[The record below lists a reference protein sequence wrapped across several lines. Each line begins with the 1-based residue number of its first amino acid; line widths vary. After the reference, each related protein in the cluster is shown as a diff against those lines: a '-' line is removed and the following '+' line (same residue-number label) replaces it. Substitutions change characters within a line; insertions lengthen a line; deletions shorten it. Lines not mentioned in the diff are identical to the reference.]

1 MQQRKFTHLSV
12 GGFIPEEAFWDVGI
26 AEREE
31 RRKMK
36 RIYLTIGLAVT
47 VMLSLGVV
55 TPATAFHDGG
65 VAHCDGCHTMHNS
78 EGGVSIIDGGTV
90 GVAGDFLTKGSD
102 PSSTCLNCH
111 QGSGSY
117 HVFNN
122 AGGATNL
129 TPGGDFEWLTKT
141 FTFTGRGSP
150 INGYNLGHNIVAAD
164 FGLVADTDIT
174 TTAPGGT
181 FPAANLACS
190 SCHDPH
196 GKVTSRTGTVTGSG
210 SYGDA
215 DPGGGLILGNYR
227 LLADTNYNPGNS
239 AVTFTAAAPVAATP
253 ANGTPET
260 DSAHTDYGSGM
271 SEWCANC
278 HTAFINTSVGTHAHP
293 AGNADNL
300 GGTIS
305 GNYNLYVATGVLNG
319 TAGNAYLALVPFE
332 RGTADRTA
340 LDPTTTM
347 GTNSASNVMC
357 LSCHRAHASAFKNAG
372 RWDFTN
378 ELLADSHPLAT
389 DGGID
394 GDDVTAKYYGR
405 DIAVDFGPLVRSGR
419 KQR

>member
-1 MQQRKFTHLSV
+1 
-12 GGFIPEEAFWDVGI
+12 
-26 AEREE
+26 
-31 RRKMK
+31 MK
-36 RIYLTIGLAVT
+36 RIYLTIGVAAVALLFLGT
-47 VMLSLGVV
+47 VS
-55 TPATAFHDGG
+55 PALAFHEGG

-78 EGGVSIIDGGTV
+78 EGGVSIITGGTV

-111 QGSGSY
+111 KGSGSY

-122 AGGATNL
+122 AGGATNQ

-141 FTFTGRGSP
+141 FTYIVRGNP
-150 INGYNLGHNIVAAD
+150 AARNGYNFGHNIVAAD

-196 GKVTSRTGTVTGSG
+196 GKVTSRTGTVVNSG

-215 DPGGGLILGNYR
+215 DPGGGQILGNYR
-227 LLADTNYNPGNS
+227 LLADTGYNPGGGP
-239 AVTFTAAAPVAATP
+239 VTFTASSPVAATMP
-253 ANGTPET
+253 NGTQER
-260 DSAHTDYGSGM
+260 DNAHTDYGSGM

-293 AGNADNL
+293 AGNGDNL

-305 GNYNLYVATGVLNG
+305 GNYNLYVATGNLTN
-319 TAGNAYLALVPFE
+319 TAPNAYLALVPFE
-332 RGTADRTA
+332 RGTADRTT
-340 LDPTTTM
+340 LNPTSTA
-347 GTNSASNVMC
+347 GPSSASNVMC
-357 LSCHRAHASAFKNAG
+357 LTCHRAHASAFPNSG
-372 RWDFTN
+372 RWDFTT
-378 ELLADSHPLAT
+378 ELLVDSHPAST

-394 GDDVTAKYYGR
+394 GDDVLASYYGR
-405 DIAVDFGPLVRSGR
+405 TIATDFGPGQRSLCN
-419 KQR
+419 KCHIQD